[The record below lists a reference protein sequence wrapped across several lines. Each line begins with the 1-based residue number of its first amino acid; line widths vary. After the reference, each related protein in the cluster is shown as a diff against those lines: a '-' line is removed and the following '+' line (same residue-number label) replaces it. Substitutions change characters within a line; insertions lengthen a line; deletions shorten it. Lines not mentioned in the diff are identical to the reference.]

1 MDPPLEEP
9 GGARG
14 AAWPGGVDR
23 GADGPRATLATIG
36 GLVSTITLLDNW
48 PLEDDATADETSTV
62 GEPSVSV
69 VGSNAF
75 VTGNW

>member
-1 MDPPLEEP
+1 M
-9 GGARG
+9 
-14 AAWPGGVDR
+14 
-23 GADGPRATLATIG
+23 
-36 GLVSTITLLDNW
+36 STITLLDNW

-75 VTGNW
+75 VTGNR

>member
-1 MDPPLEEP
+1 M
-9 GGARG
+9 
-14 AAWPGGVDR
+14 
-23 GADGPRATLATIG
+23 
-36 GLVSTITLLDNW
+36 STITLLDNW